1 MQRFWAI
8 ISCMILNWKKIARE
22 MYEQLS
28 SQIKL
33 LKNKPVLWAVLVW
46 NSPESLRYI
55 GQKRKFA
62 EKIGMEFRLLQFEIT
77 ITEEELKSK
86 VIELN
91 SNADIS
97 GYIIQLP
104 LPSHIDPLRI
114 IRNIDPKKDVDGFH
128 PENQWKIM
136 IWDNTGFSPC
146 TPAWVMKMFE
156 YYDISLP
163 GKNIVILWQ
172 SNIVGKPMAQMCISE
187 GATVTSCNHMT
198 PDISIYTAQADIII
212 SATGQV
218 WLITPEI
225 VNPKAVII
233 DIWFSVVDGK
243 HLPLITSLSAVIISF
258 FLWYLFAYREY
269 FLENT
274 SKSTD
279 LQYIDINTST
289 KNITIKNTPENIRF
303 RVNWDIIHTWSVE
316 LK

>member
-91 SNADIS
+91 NNADIS
-97 GYIIQLP
+97 GYIIQIP

-243 HLPLITSLSAVIISF
+243 IFWDAKYPELLTQWNTITPVPGWVGPMTVAQLLSNTLQAHLLSH
-258 FLWYLFAYREY
+258 E
-269 FLENT
+269 
-274 SKSTD
+274 
-279 LQYIDINTST
+279 
-289 KNITIKNTPENIRF
+289 
-303 RVNWDIIHTWSVE
+303 
-316 LK
+316 